1 MSISKQKSFN
11 LGEHQEM
18 TVRELIELL
27 KQQNQDAIV
36 YHDYDGDIALM
47 VSEVSVNVV
56 GSQEETV
63 LLS

>member
-1 MSISKQKSFN
+1 
-11 LGEHQEM
+11 M
-18 TVRELIELL
+18 TVKELIELL

-36 YHDYDGDIALM
+36 YHDYDGDLALM
-47 VSEVSVNVV
+47 ITEVSADTI

>member
-1 MSISKQKSFN
+1 
-11 LGEHQEM
+11 M

-27 KQQNQDAIV
+27 KKQNQDAIV
-36 YHDYDGDIALM
+36 YHDYDGDLALM
-47 VSEVSVNVV
+47 VTEVSADTI

>member
-1 MSISKQKSFN
+1 
-11 LGEHQEM
+11 M
-18 TVRELIELL
+18 TVKELIEKL

-36 YHDYDGDIALM
+36 YHDYDGDLALM
-47 VSEVSVNVV
+47 VTEVSANSV

>member
-1 MSISKQKSFN
+1 
-11 LGEHQEM
+11 M
-18 TVRELIELL
+18 TVKELIELL

-47 VSEVSVNVV
+47 VSEVSTNAV

>member
-1 MSISKQKSFN
+1 MKVS
-11 LGEHQEM
+11 
-18 TVRELIELL
+18 ELIELL

-47 VSEVSVNVV
+47 VTDVSSNAV

>member
-1 MSISKQKSFN
+1 MKVS
-11 LGEHQEM
+11 
-18 TVRELIELL
+18 ELIELF
-27 KQQNQDAIV
+27 KKQNQDAIV

-47 VSEVSVNVV
+47 VTDVSPNAV

>member
-1 MSISKQKSFN
+1 
-11 LGEHQEM
+11 M

-27 KQQNQDAIV
+27 KQQNQDAVV

-47 VSEVSVNVV
+47 ITEVSANAV
-56 GSQEETV
+56 GGQEETV

>member
-1 MSISKQKSFN
+1 MKVS
-11 LGEHQEM
+11 
-18 TVRELIELL
+18 ELIELL

-47 VSEVSVNVV
+47 VSEVSANAV

>member
-1 MSISKQKSFN
+1 
-11 LGEHQEM
+11 M
-18 TVRELIELL
+18 TVRELIEIL

-36 YHDYDGDIALM
+36 YYDYDGAMAYM
-47 VSEVSVNVV
+47 VTEVLADTV

>member
-1 MSISKQKSFN
+1 
-11 LGEHQEM
+11 M
-18 TVRELIELL
+18 TVKELIEIL

>member
-1 MSISKQKSFN
+1 
-11 LGEHQEM
+11 M
-18 TVRELIELL
+18 TVKELIEKL

-36 YHDYDGDIALM
+36 YHDYDGDLALI
-47 VSEVSVNVV
+47 VNLVTPNAV